1 MNAMKGMPG
10 IIVALLLV
18 FMPGVEAAAQYAQ
31 LSRKGTAL
39 YSGGTE
45 LSPARMQELFRS
57 VGSFSYEDWR
67 NASRGFN
74 AGKGLLISFGALTG
88 AGILTTG
95 IGAVGLMVEGVAV
108 GIGTVFFAPLAAVS
122 GGQVDIGYRSKF
134 AGVATAGV
142 CMVGAGMLCMITGTA
157 VYCIYKKRLDTMTAE
172 CNAFRETSL
181 AFGPARN
188 GLGLTLSF

>member
-1 MNAMKGMPG
+1 MKKWLT
-10 IIVALLLV
+10 ALLVLAGL
-18 FMPGVEAAAQYAQ
+18 FAGIAEASAQYAQ
-31 LSRKGTAL
+31 VYRRGVSL
-39 YSGGTE
+39 YSGGTA
-45 LSPARMQELFRS
+45 LTQGQMQTLFDGLDG
-57 VGSFSYEDWR
+57 VTYDDWR
-67 NASRGFN
+67 KASCGFN

-95 IGAVGLMVEGVAV
+95 IGAVGLMMEGVAV